1 MKKTIIVTVLMLS
14 AASLTFGQNF
24 YGRQDRTDNAPAFCY
39 NGDGFSGVVE
49 IVELEG
55 KISINANTFPS
66 IKSGKE
72 ELDLLIGPAAVDA
85 LKLKSGDSVAVKG
98 IKIPGPNWSVDGDT
112 ALKVREIT
120 VNGKTYLVAGRMG
133 GMDGRGPGMD
143 GSRRGDM
150 DNRSGRYFPQNNYGP
165 KGR

>member
-1 MKKTIIVTVLMLS
+1 MKKTIIISVLMLS

-24 YGRQDRTDNAPAFCY
+24 YGRMGEADNTPAY
-39 NGDGFSGVVE
+39 HHNGAGFAGVVE

-55 KISINANTFPS
+55 KIKINENTFPS

-85 LKLKSGDSVAVKG
+85 LNLKSGDSVAVKG
-98 IKIPGPNWSVDGDT
+98 IKTPGPNWSVDGGT
-112 ALKVREIT
+112 SLKVREIT
-120 VNGKTYLVAGRMG
+120 VNGKTYLVLGRMG
-133 GMDGRGPGMD
+133 DMDGRGPGQD
-143 GSRRGDM
+143 NHRRDYM
-150 DNRSGRYFPQNNYGP
+150 DNRNGRSFQPYKNGP